1 MANKIRAA
9 ILECQRAQN
18 IPDFVMCDILC
29 MTESDWYK
37 YKNGRGFG
45 LTTRQKIMFVIGT
58 ETALPI

>member
-1 MANKIRAA
+1 MANKIRAT

-29 MTESDWYK
+29 MTESDWHK
-37 YKNGRGFG
+37 YKNGRGFS

-58 ETALPI
+58 KSPLPI